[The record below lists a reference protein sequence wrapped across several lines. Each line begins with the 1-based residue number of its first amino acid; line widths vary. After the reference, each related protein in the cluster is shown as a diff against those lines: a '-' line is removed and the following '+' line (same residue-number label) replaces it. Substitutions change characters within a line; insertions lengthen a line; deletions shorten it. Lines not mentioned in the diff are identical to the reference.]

1 MEPAPVLSP
10 PGPVAPGGTAQ
21 AIVSLVSEDDEPV
34 QIVFFGTDLI
44 GEDGALIP
52 AQCASFQ
59 PSELMLEAGQ
69 SGEVTVQ
76 VVIPAHTR
84 TGVYSGLIR
93 ASKFDYLHA
102 VLVVQ
107 VEES

>member
-1 MEPAPVLSP
+1 
-10 PGPVAPGGTAQ
+10 
-21 AIVSLVSEDDEPV
+21 
-34 QIVFFGTDLI
+34 
-44 GEDGALIP
+44 
-52 AQCASFQ
+52 
-59 PSELMLEAGQ
+59 MLEAGQ

-76 VVIPAHTR
+76 VVVPAHTR
-84 TGVYSGLIR
+84 AGVYSGLIR